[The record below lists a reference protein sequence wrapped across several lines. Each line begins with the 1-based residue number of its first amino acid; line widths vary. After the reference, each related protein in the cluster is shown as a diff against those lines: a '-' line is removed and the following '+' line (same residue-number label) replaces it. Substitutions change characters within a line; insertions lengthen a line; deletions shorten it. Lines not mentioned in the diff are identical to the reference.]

1 MRCSRDKMR
10 PRFRAVQVRH
20 ASFSLSISTSEP
32 FNLLNPKP
40 LPPLST
46 LPPPNP
52 PPQVCMRELHY
63 HNSALIMS
71 QCGSK
76 GSPINISQMVACVGQ
91 QSVGGKRAPN
101 GFLHRSLPHFPRFD
115 RSPQA
120 RCGS

>member
-1 MRCSRDKMR
+1 
-10 PRFRAVQVRH
+10 
-20 ASFSLSISTSEP
+20 
-32 FNLLNPKP
+32 
-40 LPPLST
+40 
-46 LPPPNP
+46 
-52 PPQVCMRELHY
+52 MRELHY

-120 RCGS
+120 RRGSQNQCRHVLRGRRALERFSFCVG